1 MICERHT
8 PWINALCDKTEV
20 LRKNRYRL
28 GVCTGLIILSD
39 KLCKNGAGMYYENR
53 LPYLETTVIPKYEDR
68 ELDGRANYIWT
79 TVISRGQDYCIRDD
93 RSIRGRL
100 LLLIVYSPSSFPSS
114 FSFSILPVLFSP
126 FSSSSFFNL
135 LAIAASESSSE
146 FSIANSFF
154 FLSSLFSSS

>member
-1 MICERHT
+1 
-8 PWINALCDKTEV
+8 
-20 LRKNRYRL
+20 
-28 GVCTGLIILSD
+28 
-39 KLCKNGAGMYYENR
+39 MY
-53 LPYLETTVIPKYEDR
+53 TTVIPKCEDR

-79 TVISRGQDYCIRDD
+79 TVLSRWLEDYCIPDD

-100 LLLIVYSPSSFPSS
+100 LLLIVYFPSS
-114 FSFSILPVLFSP
+114 LPYHFSYRTLPVLFSP